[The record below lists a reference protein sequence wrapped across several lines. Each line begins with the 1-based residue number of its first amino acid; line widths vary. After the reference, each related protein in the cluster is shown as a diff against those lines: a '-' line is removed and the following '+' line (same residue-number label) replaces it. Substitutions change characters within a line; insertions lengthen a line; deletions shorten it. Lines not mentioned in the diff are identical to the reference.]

1 MTRRPSRPARVLATA
16 LAAGTLLATAVAC
29 SDGSGSPEAAAVSP
43 AAERSPSPSRTPAL
57 TGPGAQAA
65 LITSADIEDDWQ
77 PANDAAT
84 WRNQMLVGKVDV
96 ADFLNAK
103 SDAAD
108 CQRLLDSLY
117 SDTLLGRA
125 TGASGLRGFVSQDSR
140 LLYQVGDYGQAG
152 MDATLTWLKK
162 LPTECNQFS
171 ATGSDGGKR
180 TVQVVEYKEP
190 PKAGDA
196 LAALTVTVQGTSNG
210 QPATTTL
217 DVVAFRVGASGAA
230 VTNGGLS
237 GVDHDSTALAVQNGA
252 KRLKDVLSG
261 KTPAPLPSQFD

>member
-1 MTRRPSRPARVLATA
+1 MNRPSRPARVLATA
-16 LAAGTLLATAVAC
+16 LTAGTLFATAAAC
-29 SDGSGSPEAAAVSP
+29 SGGSGTPEAAAVSP
-43 AAERSPSPSRTPAL
+43 AAERPASPSATPAL
-57 TGPGAQAA
+57 TGAGAQAA
-65 LITSADIEDDWQ
+65 LITPADIEDDWQ
-77 PANDAAT
+77 LANDAAT

-96 ADFLNAK
+96 AGFLRAK
-103 SDAAD
+103 ADAAD

-125 TGASGLRGFVSQDSR
+125 TGASGLRGFTSQDSR
-140 LLYQVGDYGQAG
+140 MLYQVGDYGQAQ
-152 MDATLTWLKK
+152 MDATVNWLKG
-162 LPTECNQFS
+162 LPEKCNQFT
-171 ATGSDGGKR
+171 ATGSDGSQR

-190 PKAGDA
+190 PKVADA

-217 DVVAFRVGASGAA
+217 DVAALRVGASGAA

-237 GVDHDSTALAVQNGA
+237 GVDHDSTALALQNGA
-252 KRLKDVLSG
+252 QRLKDVLSG

>member
-1 MTRRPSRPARVLATA
+1 MTRPSRPARVLATA
-16 LAAGTLLATAVAC
+16 LAAGTLLATAAC

-43 AAERSPSPSRTPAL
+43 AAERSPAPSRTPTL

-65 LITSADIEDDWQ
+65 LITPADIEDNWQ
-77 PANDAAT
+77 LANDAAT

-96 ADFLNAK
+96 AQFLNAK

-125 TGASGLRGFVSQDSR
+125 TGASGLRGFTSEDSR
-140 LLYQVGDYGQAG
+140 LLYQVGDYGQAA
-152 MDATLTWLKK
+152 MEATIKWLRN
-162 LPTECNQFS
+162 LPAECSQFS
-171 ATGSDGGKR
+171 ATASDGSKR

-190 PKAGDA
+190 PKVGDE

-217 DVVAFRVGASGAA
+217 DVAALRVGASGAA

-237 GVDHDSTALAVQNGA
+237 GVDHDSTALALQNGA
-252 KRLKDVLSG
+252 ERLKEVLSG
-261 KTPAPLPSQFD
+261 RTPAPLPSQFD

>member
-1 MTRRPSRPARVLATA
+1 MTRPSRPARVLATA
-16 LAAGTLLATAVAC
+16 LAAGTLLATAAC
-29 SDGSGSPEAAAVSP
+29 SDGSGSPEAAAVSL
-43 AAERSPSPSRTPAL
+43 AAERSPTPSRTPAL

-65 LITSADIEDDWQ
+65 LITPADIEDDWQ
-77 PANDAAT
+77 LANDAAT

-96 ADFLNAK
+96 AEFLGAK

-108 CQRLLDSLY
+108 CQRLLDGLY

-125 TGASGLRGFVSQDSR
+125 TGASGLRGFTSEDSR
-140 LLYQVGDYGQAG
+140 LLYQVGDYGQAT
-152 MDATLTWLKK
+152 MEATIKWLKN

-171 ATGSDGGKR
+171 ATASDGSKR

-190 PKAGDA
+190 PKVGDE

-217 DVVAFRVGASGAA
+217 DVAALRVGASGAA

-237 GVDHDSTALAVQNGA
+237 GVDHDSTALALQNGA
-252 KRLKDVLSG
+252 ARLKDVLSG

>member
-1 MTRRPSRPARVLATA
+1 MTRPSRPARVLATA
-16 LAAGTLLATAVAC
+16 LAAGTLLATATAC
-29 SDGSGSPEAAAVSP
+29 SDGTPEAAAVSP
-43 AAERSPSPSRTPAL
+43 AAERSPAPSRTPTL

-65 LITSADIEDDWQ
+65 LITPADIEDNWQ
-77 PANDAAT
+77 LANDAAT

-96 ADFLNAK
+96 AQFLNAK

-125 TGASGLRGFVSQDSR
+125 TGASGLRGFTSEDSR
-140 LLYQVGDYGQAG
+140 LLYQVGDYGQAA
-152 MDATLTWLKK
+152 MEATIKWLRN

-171 ATGSDGGKR
+171 ATASDGSKR

-190 PKAGDA
+190 PKVGDE

-217 DVVAFRVGASGAA
+217 DVAALRVGASGAA

-237 GVDHDSTALAVQNGA
+237 GVDHDSTALALQNGA
-252 KRLKDVLSG
+252 ERLKEVLSG
-261 KTPAPLPSQFD
+261 RTPAPLPSQFD